1 MLAAAM
7 SEKVKSQTSDLST
20 NAENRL
26 GLTWAYVKVKFGR
39 LFMEFASLF
48 MGFFSEELGEEEGKI
63 DQ

>member
-7 SEKVKSQTSDLST
+7 SEKVKSQTSDLSKK
-20 NAENRL
+20 AENRL
-26 GLTWAYVKVKFGR
+26 GLTWAYVEVKFGG